1 MKNNHGQVLVLFI
14 LLLPIF
20 LLLLAIV
27 IDLGL
32 LYYEDKKLENTVKE
46 SVSYGLKH
54 QSDVDIEEKIKNL
67 AHKNIDSIKDI
78 TIYQEENYIQVT
90 VVEKYK
96 GLFPYLF
103 KNNIY
108 EIENTYY
115 GYLSE
120 GKTVINKE

>member
-1 MKNNHGQVLVLFI
+1 MKNNRGQVLILFVLMI
-14 LLLPIF
+14 PVF

-32 LYYEDKKLENTVKE
+32 LYYEDKRLENTVKE
-46 SVSYGLKH
+46 SVLYGLKH
-54 QSDVDIEEKIKNL
+54 QSDVDVQERIRNL
-67 AHKNIDSIKDI
+67 VNKNIDSIKDI
-78 TIYQEENYIQVT
+78 TVYQEENYIQVT
-90 VVEKYK
+90 VIENYK
-96 GLFPYLF
+96 GLFTYLF

-120 GKTVINKE
+120 GEFVINKE